1 MRFPAF
7 LLVLTLLAE
16 SASAVATSATPSAAE
31 PVAVAPSQ
39 LRFSVRLPV
48 EEGLEALVRKAAAR
62 SNGNAEVVINTC
74 DGRKIVPNQRCNG
87 DVGVKVH
94 ARPNAAGITLRPGA
108 DGHVTLSVPIPADVY
123 VTFSQRL
130 RDLTDDTCN
139 ARTHVD
145 FRLHADVMPRLPAAG
160 AVAFDLRNVRVD
172 APGYRCGFKPNA
184 KGGAV
189 NVLGDV
195 LRGLT
200 FGKAEVI
207 PKVPDVD
214 IAARVTDGVRLAA
227 EGVLAAGIGEF
238 NAALPKAGDFE
249 ALLRRPAAFGD
260 ALSLG
265 IQEGRIVWRR
275 ATGNRAFYTL
285 EGEVEGLPW
294 LQFGSN
300 AEAPDLRAQ
309 PGGAKPGFRLP
320 ARLLFPTDEH
330 LLPDPAM
337 QRVSGCVGN
346 FRLAPVPGR
355 TDLSILQDCKA
366 LPAKNIIWLSGQ
378 RTAPRGDAYA
388 FEKPIDDVL
397 DQVDAWLDDRE
408 LWKGVA
414 GIDRLKSEVA
424 AFRRL
429 LALFQ
434 QDTQIPIDTRGTLD
448 FSALQLDLKSLWLTD
463 EAIVADVLLSG
474 HAKLDL
480 TIAL

>member
-1 MRFPAF
+1 MRIATF
-7 LLVLTLLAE
+7 LIAGLF
-16 SASAVATSATPSAAE
+16 AVGFGPNTANPTPSTADE
-31 PVAVAPSQ
+31 PPGIEPSQ
-39 LRFSVRLPV
+39 LSFSVRLPV
-48 EEGLEALVRKAAAR
+48 AGGLEDLVQKSAAA
-62 SNGNAEVVINTC
+62 SNAGAEIVINTC
-74 DGRKIVPNQRCNG
+74 DGKKIAPNQRCAG

-94 ARPNAAGITLRPGA
+94 ARPNAGGITLQPGA
-108 DGHVTLSVPIPADVY
+108 DGHVALTVPIPADVY
-123 VTFSQRL
+123 VTFSRQL
-130 RDLTDDTCN
+130 LDLTDDTCK
-139 ARTHVD
+139 AKTHVD

-160 AVAFDLRNVRVD
+160 AVVFDLRKVRVD
-172 APGYRCGFKPNA
+172 APGFRCGFKPNVG
-184 KGGAV
+184 GGAL
-189 NVLGDV
+189 NVVGDAWRF
-195 LRGLT
+195 LSS
-200 FGKAEVI
+200 GKGPQV
-207 PKVPDVD
+207 PKVPDID
-214 IAARVTDGVRLAA
+214 IAARVTDGVKLAA